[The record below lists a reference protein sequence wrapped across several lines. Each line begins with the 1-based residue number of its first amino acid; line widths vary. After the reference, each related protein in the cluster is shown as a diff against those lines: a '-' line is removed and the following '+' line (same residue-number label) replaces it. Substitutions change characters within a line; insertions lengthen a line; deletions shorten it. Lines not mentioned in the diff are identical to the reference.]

1 MESYLNEKVEV
12 CSVKCE
18 IFRRWQH
25 KIGVVFSRLHG
36 LLFLVNKQSF
46 EIRLTENLDW
56 DLWLSLENS
65 NKVIQNFIPEI

>member
-1 MESYLNEKVEV
+1 MNPNAVSFKPAHE
-12 CSVKCE
+12 
-18 IFRRWQH
+18 
-25 KIGVVFSRLHG
+25 G
-36 LLFLVNKQSF
+36 LKQSF